1 MFGLWSWTMQGG
13 GSDYL
18 AKQNKTFEDVPLKNQ
33 IISLALIA
41 GLSAC
46 GGGNPFDD
54 ATATDA
60 DTGDAVDGGITG
72 DGTPTDTSSP
82 NILPGTVDTD
92 ADLPI
97 FRTEERSESGSTLGN
112 GYADSVSY
120 NSADDTFTVNNL
132 AFDGDANTPYHREE
146 DNLVR
151 SLNPEIAGGDGRFAV
166 YEAPVLTNDP
176 VNGDAI
182 RQFTYR
188 AVYGVSRKRLDA
200 VGDAEPAATTQFA
213 IVRTGN
219 YISYGFG
226 GFVYQRDNGVNL
238 PEQLQA
244 TYIGASAG
252 LRDFNGAG
260 GLQYTTADVEIAIDY
275 DDFDAG
281 AGAGVRGYISN
292 RQVLDLE
299 GNNVTAAVAA
309 TISTGLQTIPVGIF
323 TVGPNVLT
331 ADSDMTGDITSQYEN
346 ADGQSVSWE
355 TSNYYA
361 IVSGDNA
368 DEIVGVFVLEGTT
381 NAPDGSAE
389 GISGRDTSGFIV
401 YRVDGT

>member
-1 MFGLWSWTMQGG
+1 M
-13 GSDYL
+13 
-18 AKQNKTFEDVPLKNQ
+18 
-33 IISLALIA
+33 
-41 GLSAC
+41 
-46 GGGNPFDD
+46 
-54 ATATDA
+54 
-60 DTGDAVDGGITG
+60 
-72 DGTPTDTSSP
+72 
-82 NILPGTVDTD
+82 
-92 ADLPI
+92 
-97 FRTEERSESGSTLGN
+97 
-112 GYADSVSY
+112 
-120 NSADDTFTVNNL
+120 
-132 AFDGDANTPYHREE
+132 
-146 DNLVR
+146 
-151 SLNPEIAGGDGRFAV
+151 
-166 YEAPVLTNDP
+166 LTNDP
-176 VNGDAI
+176 VSGDAI
-182 RQFTYR
+182 RQFSYR
-188 AVYGVSRKRLDA
+188 AVYGVSRNRLDA

-219 YISYGFG
+219 YIPYGFG

-244 TYIGASAG
+244 TYTGASAG

-281 AGAGVRGYISN
+281 AGVRGYISN

-309 TISTGLQTIPVGIF
+309 TISTGLQTMPVGIF
-323 TVGPNVLT
+323 TAGPNVLT
-331 ADSDMTGDITSQYEN
+331 ANGDMTGAITSQYEN
-346 ADGQSVSWE
+346 ADGQSVAWE
-355 TSNYYA
+355 TGNYYA

-401 YRVDGT
+401 YRGDGT